1 MCTSSYTNT
10 PKFIL
15 WLTDQTAHPRM
26 PSSVLSSYKVGVLAY
41 LVANPDKLP
50 RRVRTPF
57 RSLLDSMSLHCFPV
71 STNQLAAGGLR
82 MHLGRSAAMDL
93 LLRKTKAGE
102 CSTLHMTR
110 VLLFAYCPT
119 IATAQWLHRILGL
132 PECCW
137 TRTMGQY
144 SAARLGFCHESEY
157 LARRLCSRPT
167 LDVLL
172 PLTRNGVGADSHLCG
187 NVVHRGGYHVYG
199 VYFSAH
205 CLGFVWL

>member
-71 STNQLAAGGLR
+71 STNRLV
-82 MHLGRSAAMDL
+82 HLGRSAAMDP

-102 CSTLHMTR
+102 CSLIVCLLSDDHHRPMASSDPGTTG
-110 VLLFAYCPT
+110 VLLDADDGTVRCSLEQSRASILLVGYAPVRLWMYCC
-119 IATAQWLHRILGL
+119 R
-132 PECCW
+132 
-137 TRTMGQY
+137 
-144 SAARLGFCHESEY
+144 
-157 LARRLCSRPT
+157 
-167 LDVLL
+167 
-172 PLTRNGVGADSHLCG
+172 
-187 NVVHRGGYHVYG
+187 
-199 VYFSAH
+199 
-205 CLGFVWL
+205 